1 MTKIRDLSKPNT
13 YIFSVPATYVY
24 EIDANTEEEARGI
37 LREQGGVEIMGNL
50 LEISDKEY
58 RDAYLE
64 EVWTEVK

>member
-1 MTKIRDLSKPNT
+1 MTKITDLSKPNT

-37 LREQGGVEIMGNL
+37 LREQGGVDIMGNL
-50 LEISDKEY
+50 LEISDKDY

-64 EVWTEVK
+64 EVWKEVK

>member
-1 MTKIRDLSKPNT
+1 MTKITDLSKPNT

-50 LEISDKEY
+50 LEISDKDY

-64 EVWTEVK
+64 EVWVEVK

>member
-1 MTKIRDLSKPNT
+1 MTKITDLSKPNT
-13 YIFSVPATYVY
+13 YTFSVPATYVY

-50 LEISDKEY
+50 LEISDKDY

-64 EVWTEVK
+64 EVWKEVK

>member
-13 YIFSVPATYVY
+13 YTFSVPATYVY

-37 LREQGGVEIMGNL
+37 LREQGGVDIMGNL
-50 LEISDKEY
+50 LEISDKDY

-64 EVWTEVK
+64 EVWKEVK

>member
-1 MTKIRDLSKPNT
+1 MTKITDLSKPNT

-24 EIDANTEEEARGI
+24 EIDANSEEEARGI

-50 LEISDKEY
+50 LEISDKDY

-64 EVWTEVK
+64 EVWVEVK